1 MQSRTTCRTRPR
13 AVISCDA
20 LHCAAHISWRLGL
33 ASAIYAVPASFC
45 RLGTISETPERWSIV
60 FQPEEETETAML
72 NTIMGALLPMV
83 VTFLL
88 GFVAARRHDFGSM
101 EASTLNRMVL
111 LYALPLT
118 LFAGTVTTSR
128 AALSQDIP
136 LVIALCVAII
146 LFYGVVFLFSRVV
159 FRMAVGTSALAALT
173 ASAPAVPFVGPAVL
187 GDLFGA
193 ISAIPI
199 AISGLVLNL
208 TVVPVTILL
217 LALDSTGRDTQENT
231 PIVQQGEHSPTPRRS
246 NASVFAVKLKE
257 TVKEPV
263 VWAPVLAFIIVLIAF
278 RIPQLI
284 DHSLS
289 LLGHASGGVGIF
301 ASGIV
306 LASGKMKVN
315 GRVLFFVFLK
325 NIIQPALVLGG
336 LRWMGYGNP
345 LVSEAVL
352 ATAIPTVPIVI
363 MFAMQ
368 YRIAQSEVAS
378 AVFLSVMSSMVTMGV
393 FIALTH

>member
-1 MQSRTTCRTRPR
+1 
-13 AVISCDA
+13 
-20 LHCAAHISWRLGL
+20 
-33 ASAIYAVPASFC
+33 
-45 RLGTISETPERWSIV
+45 
-60 FQPEEETETAML
+60 
-72 NTIMGALLPMV
+72 MV

-88 GFVAARRHDFGSM
+88 GFVAAWRHNFGSM

-118 LFAGTVTTSR
+118 LFAATITTSR

-146 LFYGVVFLFSRVV
+146 VLYGVVFLFSRVV
-159 FRMAVGTSALAALT
+159 FRMAVDTSALAALT

-193 ISAIPI
+193 IAPSRSQYPVSSL
-199 AISGLVLNL
+199 ISQSCQSRFCFSHWIRQG
-208 TVVPVTILL
+208 
-217 LALDSTGRDTQENT
+217 SDTQENT
-231 PIVQQGEHSPTPRRS
+231 PIVQGGQHSSTPPRS
-246 NASVFAVKLKE
+246 YASVFAVKLRE
-257 TVKEPV
+257 TIKEPV
-263 VWAPVLAFIIVLIAF
+263 VWAPVLAFIIVLTGF

-306 LASGKMKVN
+306 LASGKMKAN
-315 GRVLFFVFLK
+315 GRVLFLVFLK
-325 NIIQPALVLGG
+325 NIVQPALVLVG

-345 LVSEAVL
+345 ARNEQRFNPMRCSSKHRRPCLV
-352 ATAIPTVPIVI
+352 
-363 MFAMQ
+363 
-368 YRIAQSEVAS
+368 
-378 AVFLSVMSSMVTMGV
+378 
-393 FIALTH
+393 